1 MADLDSRAVCEEGLR
16 ALGVIEWTVAHTTPR
31 SSNGEVAAVV
41 QVAGAVAVLGRFID
55 NLGGKNNQEDSDQL
69 NNMFW
74 LDSRQ

>member
-1 MADLDSRAVCEEGLR
+1 M
-16 ALGVIEWTVAHTTPR
+16 AHTTPR

-55 NLGGKNNQEDSDQL
+55 NLGGKNKQEDSDQL

-74 LDSRQ
+74 FDRRR